1 MEERLP
7 QIVRCGPSLVSTYLG
22 LLPEQPGNTYWHN
35 ALNVVASFATGEALN
50 WLDRFDGTN
59 PPRYLQPSDGFE
71 DFVKETI
78 ATVLEDD
85 TSHLKQ
91 ALSLLER
98 SGLYIWCLLLS
109 LADS

>member
-7 QIVRCGPSLVSTYLG
+7 QVVHCSPSLVSTYLG
-22 LLPEQPGNTYWHN
+22 LLPENPGNTYWHKV
-35 ALNVVASFATGEALN
+35 LNVVASFSTGEALD

-59 PPRYLQPSDGFE
+59 PPRYLQPSQGFE
-71 DFVKETI
+71 EFVKETI
-78 ATVLEDD
+78 ATLLEDD
-85 TSHLKQ
+85 TSYLKQ

-98 SGLYIWCLLLS
+98 SGLYLWVLLRP